1 MNPLNRNY
9 VYDLTESSFGF
20 DQILKSKILPLIIH
34 LTKCQLDIF
43 IVHTTKST
51 ISIINYIDAKRWSKI
66 IYFSYDGFNNTV
78 FGTFY
83 VLISPDIIRKIFGK
97 LLHSMYT

>member
-20 DQILKSKILPLIIH
+20 DQNSQIQNPSLIIH

-51 ISIINYIDAKRWSKI
+51 ISIINYIDAKR
-66 IYFSYDGFNNTV
+66 
-78 FGTFY
+78 
-83 VLISPDIIRKIFGK
+83 
-97 LLHSMYT
+97 